1 MNNEMVIS
9 LKAVL
14 HGLHMIRGTHL
25 PRVLCCSDLIR
36 GCGSHTPPRP
46 VLQSHDTWDPRPTS
60 SRVGPTSHESFGAVI
75 WLVGVGPTHLPRL
88 SLQSHVTWDPRPT
101 SSRVGPTSHE
111 SSGAVIWL
119 VGVGPTHHHTSH
131 ESFDVVTWRVGPTHR
146 PTRAGGSLYNW
157 YLWRSN
163 SKPPIPIFSKYNCF
177 VEYERLLN
185 YKIAMGFNLKY
196 ENQSYHWN
204 YS

>member
-1 MNNEMVIS
+1 MF
-9 LKAVL
+9 LKSSQWIMKWWY
-14 HGLHMIRGTHL
+14 HWKPFYTGF
-25 PRVLCCSDLIR
+25 
-36 GCGSHTPPRP
+36 
-46 VLQSHDTWDPRPTS
+46 TWY
-60 SRVGPTSHESFGAVI
+60 VGPTSHKSSGAVI

-157 YLWRSN
+157 WKCRLRKTIYLFLDICCEI
-163 SKPPIPIFSKYNCF
+163 KIVTIIFSRCF
-177 VEYERLLN
+177 GPSLFAFNKLTLKGFETLKKPSFCYHQIFVNLLN
-185 YKIAMGFNLKY
+185 
-196 ENQSYHWN
+196 
-204 YS
+204 

>member
-1 MNNEMVIS
+1 MFFQSILALFTVKLFNFIVCVFVF
-9 LKAVL
+9 LKSSQWIMKWWY
-14 HGLHMIRGTHL
+14 HWKPFYPGF
-25 PRVLCCSDLIR
+25 
-36 GCGSHTPPRP
+36 
-46 VLQSHDTWDPRPTS
+46 TWY
-60 SRVGPTSHESFGAVI
+60 VGPTSHKSSGAVI

-157 YLWRSN
+157 EVVVHN
-163 SKPPIPIFSKYNCF
+163 NI
-177 VEYERLLN
+177 ERWGTRRM
-185 YKIAMGFNLKY
+185 YKK
-196 ENQSYHWN
+196 
-204 YS
+204 